1 MTVRM
6 TRLGALTLSWCLA
19 AAAGSALTL
28 GAAALLVG
36 RPSAGG
42 LPARDGWVE
51 LAMADTGKGDYLFL
65 ANRLS
70 MWVINR
76 VNGKIIHYEVK
87 DNSLGTVERSHV
99 SAINLEWFP
108 MRDTDFLG
116 SDRNLTPYLW
126 VVNRVTG
133 NFQVWRVYRDGN
145 LITDQFP
152 VPVGEDMQADPTA
165 PMLREDRGGVSPN
178 RRPLSTPDDP
188 AAEPAKKRTD
198 TRATR
203 QRNG

>member
-6 TRLGALTLSWCLA
+6 TRLGALTISWCLA
-19 AAAGSALTL
+19 AAAGSALTI
-28 GAAALLVG
+28 GAAALLGGRSGGSMASVG
-36 RPSAGG
+36 
-42 LPARDGWVE
+42 DGWVE
-51 LAMADTGKGDYLFL
+51 KAMADVGKGDYFFL

-76 VNGKIIHYEVK
+76 SNGRLIHYEIK
-87 DNSLGTVERSHV
+87 DNSMGTVVSSHV
-99 SAINLEWFP
+99 GQLNLEWFP

-133 NFQVWRVYRDGN
+133 NFQVWRVYRDVN

-152 VPVGEDMQADPTA
+152 VPVGEDMQAEPTP
-165 PMLREDRGGVSPN
+165 PMLREDRGGVSPMH
-178 RRPLSTPDDP
+178 RLPPAPEEP

-198 TRATR
+198 SRAKSP
-203 QRNG
+203 RNG